1 MMDQSVRGYLNTVKR
16 VEVED
21 EEVPA
26 PKEERKSIKLSGTVK
41 KTLTAYQKG
50 CSPEEIAKRRGITL
64 GTIYDHLTQ
73 LIAAGEISVYNL
85 ISKEDVA
92 LVASARKKADSD
104 RLSLIKVYLPPEMT
118 YETIKLA
125 MAHILQE

>member
-1 MMDQSVRGYLNTVKR
+1 M
-16 VEVED
+16 
-21 EEVPA
+21 
-26 PKEERKSIKLSGTVK
+26 
-41 KTLTAYQKG
+41 
-50 CSPEEIAKRRGITL
+50 
-64 GTIYDHLTQ
+64 
-73 LIAAGEISVYNL
+73 AAGEISVYNL